1 VRDAIEEHHPAVFVA
16 SLPFSRV
23 GHVNDLIAGE
33 ALRRSQCARL
43 QAGLV
48 REDAARGSRR
58 IFEVAQRE
66 EQNGADENPPSVDRQ
81 PASGASH
88 HAAII
93 RIVTRDEIEQK
104 LIAIVRQEK
113 HIPDDLLTPQ
123 TALADAGIDSLD
135 SLTILFAV
143 EEQFG
148 ISIPDDRARA
158 MRTFSD
164 LVDIVQDLLPRT

>member
-1 VRDAIEEHHPAVFVA
+1 M
-16 SLPFSRV
+16 
-23 GHVNDLIAGE
+23 
-33 ALRRSQCARL
+33 
-43 QAGLV
+43 
-48 REDAARGSRR
+48 
-58 IFEVAQRE
+58 
-66 EQNGADENPPSVDRQ
+66 
-81 PASGASH
+81 
-88 HAAII
+88 
-93 RIVTRDEIEQK
+93 TRDEIEQK

-113 HIPDDLLTPQ
+113 NVPDDLLTPS

-158 MRTFSD
+158 MKSFGD